1 VAIGAA
7 TWGRE
12 EAGDLLLQVIGLF
25 EEGE

>member
-12 EAGDLLLQVIGLF
+12 KAGDLLLQVTGLF